1 MRYEGTLLQSSA
13 FPRLSSQMKGVKMAE
28 LVVKYMPTDDLI
40 PYANNPRRNDTAV
53 DKVANSIKEFGFRV
67 PIVVDADNVIV
78 AGHTRLKAAK
88 KLGLKSVPCVVADDL
103 TEDQIK
109 AYRLADNKVS
119 ELAEWDFELL
129 DLELD
134 DIELDMSQFG
144 FEEDIDDFD
153 SAQREGTG
161 SLAERFLVPPFSVIY
176 TNRGDWIARKRKW
189 MDFGVR
195 SDLGRGGISH
205 TQ

>member
-1 MRYEGTLLQSSA
+1 
-13 FPRLSSQMKGVKMAE
+13 MAE

-40 PYANNPRRNDTAV
+40 PYANNPRRNDAAV

-88 KLGLKSVPCVVADDL
+88 KLGLKTVPCVVADDL

-144 FEEDIDDFD
+144 FEIEDTFD
-153 SAQREGTG
+153 ETDLDNTDEKTNVVASINCGSYSQYDAIKDRLQELADEIGGT
-161 SLAERFLVPPFSVIY
+161 LAVKM
-176 TNRGDWIARKRKW
+176 A
-189 MDFGVR
+189 
-195 SDLGRGGISH
+195 
-205 TQ
+205 

>member
-1 MRYEGTLLQSSA
+1 
-13 FPRLSSQMKGVKMAE
+13 MAE
-28 LVVKYMPTDDLI
+28 LVVKYLPTDDLI

-88 KLGLKSVPCVVADDL
+88 KLGLKTVPCVVADDL

-144 FEEDIDDFD
+144 FEFDEEQGENKREADLAIEEKYQLVIDCIDESD
-153 SAQREGTG
+153 MQAKYDALRE
-161 SLAERFLVPPFSVIY
+161 V
-176 TNRGDWIARKRKW
+176 
-189 MDFGVR
+189 
-195 SDLGRGGISH
+195 GIECRIS
-205 TQ
+205 TL

>member
-1 MRYEGTLLQSSA
+1 
-13 FPRLSSQMKGVKMAE
+13 MAD
-28 LVVKYMPTDDLI
+28 LVIKYLPTDDLI

-88 KLGLKSVPCVVADDL
+88 KLGLKTVPCVVADDL

-144 FEEDIDDFD
+144 FEIEDEPIEVKEDEYEEPEQIEPRCKAGDIWKLGEHRLMCGD
-153 SAQREGTG
+153 STD
-161 SLAERFLVPPFSVIY
+161 SSVIDKLCGGGRRIFRLPHRL
-176 TNRGDWIARKRKW
+176 TMPEIAQSSPATR
-189 MDFGVR
+189 
-195 SDLGRGGISH
+195 I
-205 TQ
+205 